1 MFLADFPLKYPSQ
14 QTSAL
19 AVTHHVLVV
28 LWTVSIPLV
37 VPRMS
42 EALSSLGGWSFLT
55 KQKRKM
61 ENGVAASG
69 ELDFLL
75 PELPIEKAAITSV
88 KDPLFIS
95 SFTIQKAGSDQAR
108 SVPPAAPPGSFATL
122 VLG

>member
-1 MFLADFPLKYPSQ
+1 
-14 QTSAL
+14 
-19 AVTHHVLVV
+19 
-28 LWTVSIPLV
+28 
-37 VPRMS
+37 
-42 EALSSLGGWSFLT
+42 
-55 KQKRKM
+55 M